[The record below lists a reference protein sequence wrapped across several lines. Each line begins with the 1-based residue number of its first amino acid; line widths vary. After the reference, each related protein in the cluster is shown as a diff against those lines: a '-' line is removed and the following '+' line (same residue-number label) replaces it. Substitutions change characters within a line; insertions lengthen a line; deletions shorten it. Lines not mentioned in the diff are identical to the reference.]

1 MTVYQQNGRWYYKF
15 QIRGR
20 RFHKAI
26 PEATCKRDAEKAEAI
41 IRAELLH
48 GKFDL
53 AEGKGEML
61 FSKLVD
67 VYEEYTKANN
77 ASYQTCLYKAKLLRA
92 FFSNRKL
99 SEIIPDD
106 IQRYRSLRQKE
117 FKDKAK
123 KKPISNTTINRE
135 VEILRKMFNLALD
148 NNWYDKNPAA
158 SRFVKKL
165 KTENFLERFLSP
177 EEEERLFG
185 QCTGEFEY
193 MKDIL
198 ICALNTGMRKG
209 EILGLTWDCVDF
221 KEGFITLLRTKSGKK
236 RKIPIS
242 SAFRPVLESLYKE
255 KLSEYVFTSPWT
267 GGPYFDLKRAFP
279 SICKT
284 AGITNLRFHDLRH
297 TAATRMVASGIDLI
311 VVQDILGH
319 ADIHTTMRYAH
330 PVPER
335 KLLAV
340 EALANFGKK
349 LEEKQASNVIQF
361 RQRQA

>member
-1 MTVYQQNGRWYYKF
+1 MTVYEQNGRWYYKF

-20 RFHKAI
+20 RFHKSI

-53 AEGKGEML
+53 AENKGEML
-61 FSKLVD
+61 FSKLAD
-67 VYEEYTKANN
+67 VYMEYTKANN
-77 ASYQTCLYKAKLLRA
+77 ASFQTCLYKAKL
-92 FFSNRKL
+92 FKEYFKNRKL
-99 SEIIPDD
+99 SEITPFDVEKYRK
-106 IQRYRSLRQKE
+106 QRQCQ

-123 KKPISNTTINRE
+123 KKPIAKTTINRD
-135 VEILRKMFNLALD
+135 VEILRKMFNIAID
-148 NNWYDKNPAA
+148 NGWYDKNPAA

-165 KTENFLERFLSP
+165 KEENHLERFLSP
-177 EEEERLFG
+177 EEELRLFEA
-185 QCTGEFEY
+185 CAGEHEY
-193 MKDIL
+193 MRDIL

-209 EILGLTWDCVDF
+209 EIIGLTWDCIDF

-242 SAFRPVLESLYKE
+242 SALRPVLESLYKNRI
-255 KLSEYVFTSPWT
+255 SNFVFTSQWT
-267 GGPYFDLKRAFP
+267 GKNYADFKRAFP
-279 SICKT
+279 SICK
-284 AGITNLRFHDLRH
+284 AADIEGLRFHDLRH
-297 TAATRMVASGIDLI
+297 TAATRMVAAGIDLI

-349 LEEKQASNVIQF
+349 QEEERANNVIPF